1 MRRFALLIAL
11 FALAAAPATAD
22 ASIRWVVKG
31 RGWGHGIGMSQHG
44 ALGYAQ
50 QGWTYRQILAHYY
63 TGTEIGSASGQT
75 IRVLL
80 GDGRSSVTFDGAEGV
95 GDETLDP
102 AETYKA
108 THSNGRV
115 RIAGVG
121 TFDAPA
127 RVRGELI
134 RWKATT
140 MNGVRNGRFR
150 SSLELRP
157 SSYGGLTIVNALGI
171 DNSVKGVVGGEMP
184 SGWHAEALKA
194 QAIAARSYA
203 LTTDR
208 GGPIFDQ
215 YPDVRSQVY
224 RGVNG
229 ETLSTNAAVAATS
242 GEVVTYGGSVVT
254 TYFFSTSGGH
264 TENVENVFIGGT
276 PRPWLKGVED
286 PFDNTSPRHRWQF
299 TYTTSQMK
307 SRLSSLVKGSFRGIK
322 AVTRGVSG
330 RIVYA
335 DVLGSRGRTR
345 VTGPTLRTRLGLYDT
360 WFSVKKVTGTKA
372 KRYKPSPPMAKR
384 SAGGPSSLQSS
395 GWVQSSRTPS
405 PESSREGS
413 WRWLE

>member
-1 MRRFALLIAL
+1 MRRIALLTAL
-11 FALAAAPATAD
+11 FALSAVPATAD
-22 ASIRWVVKG
+22 AATRWVVKG
-31 RGWGHGIGMSQHG
+31 RGWGHGAGMGQHG
-44 ALGYAQ
+44 ALGFAQ
-50 QGWTYRQILAHYY
+50 HGWTYRQILARYY

-80 GDGRSSVTFDGAEGV
+80 GDGRASVKFDGGEAV
-95 GDETLDP
+95 GGETLDP
-102 AETYKA
+102 AKTYVAK
-108 THSNGRV
+108 HSNGRV
-115 RIAGVG
+115 EIDGVG
-121 TFDAPA
+121 KFSPPA
-127 RVRGELI
+127 RVRGEMV
-134 RWKATT
+134 RWQATT
-140 MNGVRNGRFR
+140 MNGVRNGSFR

-171 DNSVKGVVGGEMP
+171 DNYVKGVVAGEMP
-184 SGWHAEALKA
+184 YAWHAEALKA

-203 LTTDR
+203 ITTDR

-215 YPDVRSQVY
+215 YPDTRSQVY

-229 ETLSTNAAVAATS
+229 ERASTNAAVSATA
-242 GEVVTYGGSVVT
+242 GEVVTYNGNVVT

-276 PRPWLKGVED
+276 PHPWLRGVED
-286 PFDNTSPRHRWQF
+286 PYDSISPRHRWQF
-299 TYTTSQMK
+299 VYSTSQIK
-307 SRLSSLVKGSFRGIK
+307 SRLSGLVKGTFRGIK

-335 DVLGSRGRTR
+335 DVVGSRGRTR

-395 GWVQSSRTPS
+395 GWVQSSRAAS